1 MKMKMKK
8 AMNFPTGLTVLP
20 ESKMVPD
27 DSICGAAIPSE
38 SAVDRADAAV
48 RGRLALMRALQSSLS
63 AGHTALVELNLH
75 GIECGTREQVVLSR
89 KLAEDFRQ
97 ASASLAGPRSAQ
109 DPSGGF
115 AGGTPRLAEE
125 LRRSEREVLQGLRL
139 QAALLARAQSK
150 LRVLANMMADP
161 GVDYGPL
168 LERKLSEPRRSE
180 PRPFARTPGR
190 TGALPHAHGVK
201 HGGEI

>member
-1 MKMKMKK
+1 MKT
-8 AMNFPTGLTVLP
+8 AINFPTRLTVLP

-27 DSICGAAIPSE
+27 DSIYGAAILSD
-38 SAVDRADAAV
+38 SALDRGDAAL
-48 RGRLALMRALQSSLS
+48 RDRLALMRALQTSLC

-75 GIECGTREQVVLSR
+75 GIDCGTREQVVLSR

-97 ASASLAGPRSAQ
+97 GSAA
-109 DPSGGF
+109 PSGTRSGQGRSGAF
-115 AGGTPRLAEE
+115 AACTLQLAEE
-125 LRRSEREVLQGLRL
+125 LRQSERDVVQGLRL

-168 LERKLSEPRRSE
+168 LERKLSEPRWSE
-180 PRPFARTPGR
+180 PRSFARTPGR
-190 TGALPHAHGVK
+190 TGALPHARAVK
-201 HGGEI
+201 RGGEI